1 LGHPKIKNVC
11 VVAMPDATFG
21 EKACAFVIPVD
32 GETID
37 LDEIKTFLLS
47 RNIAKFKL
55 PEWLTIVK
63 EFPISPASKILRRE
77 LRQVAA
83 SKVAAAHA

>member
-1 LGHPKIKNVC
+1 
-11 VVAMPDATFG
+11 MPDATFG

-32 GETID
+32 GETVD
-37 LDEIKTFLLS
+37 LDEIKSFLLG

-55 PEWLTIVK
+55 PERLAIMK
-63 EFPISPASKILRRE
+63 EFPISPAGKILRRE

-83 SKVAAAHA
+83 SEVVGVHA